1 MRLAFGAD
9 PNAAGLKNVLMEEAR
24 RLGHEVID
32 FPTDDPIYAN
42 VAIAL
47 AQSVVRGEADRGVL
61 LCGTGLGVS
70 ISANKVP
77 GAYCACVSDIYQA
90 ERARRSNDANIIA
103 MGAQVLGPET
113 AKCLLRTYLAS
124 EFDPDSRSGPKV
136 VRIRQFEL
144 HQQ

>member
-9 PNAAGLKNVLMEEAR
+9 PNAAGLKNVLMEEAS

-113 AKCLLRTYLAS
+113 AKCLLRAYLAS

-136 VRIRQFEL
+136 ARIRQFEL

>member
-9 PNAAGLKNVLMEEAR
+9 PNAAELKNVLMEEAR

-113 AKCLLRTYLAS
+113 AKSLLRAYLDS

-136 VRIRQFEL
+136 ARIREFEL

>member
-47 AQSVVRGEADRGVL
+47 AV
-61 LCGTGLGVS
+61 CG
-70 ISANKVP
+70 
-77 GAYCACVSDIYQA
+77 
-90 ERARRSNDANIIA
+90 
-103 MGAQVLGPET
+103 
-113 AKCLLRTYLAS
+113 
-124 EFDPDSRSGPKV
+124 SG
-136 VRIRQFEL
+136 
-144 HQQ
+144 